1 MEIANRGGALYDK
14 FVGFVE
20 SMDQIGERIKQTQRS
35 YEEAKNRLSVGTGNL
50 VRQAEMLKE
59 LGAKATKKLPN
70 SVKQTEEQQASN
82 SLLD

>member
-1 MEIANRGGALYDK
+1 
-14 FVGFVE
+14 
-20 SMDQIGERIKQTQRS
+20 MDQIGERIKQTQRS

-50 VRQAEMLKE
+50 VRQAEMLKK

>member
-50 VRQAEMLKE
+50 VRQAEMLKK